1 MAIGDRIHE
10 LRTAR
15 QFTMEELG
23 AKVGVGKG
31 TIKKYE
37 DGTIKNIPSD
47 KVEALAE
54 ALETSPEYLMGWT
67 DNEHPTQDQGLP
79 GTSAQDEELQLMY
92 DQFSQLSPA
101 EQRRVLDFVAGILSA
116 REP

>member
-10 LRTAR
+10 MRTMR
-15 QFTMEELG
+15 QLTMEELG
-23 AKVGVGKG
+23 SKVGVGKG

-37 DGTIKNIPSD
+37 DGSIKNIPSD

-67 DNEHPTQDQGLP
+67 DNDRPTQDQGSQ
-79 GTSAQDEELQLMY
+79 GIISQNEELQIMY
-92 DQFSQLSPA
+92 NQLAQLSPA
-101 EQRRVLDFVAGILSA
+101 EQRRVLDFVAGILSS
-116 REP
+116 RGQ